1 MLKEEKVC
9 VVAFTDSGL
18 AIGKVIQK
26 EFQRSKL
33 YTSRQTNFSKD
44 VLKLENLDVL
54 LKDNF
59 QRYDVW
65 IFIGALGICVR
76 GIAPYIQDKLTDP
89 AVINIDEQG
98 NFVQSVLSGHAGGAN
113 ELTKRLSRVLQAQA
127 VITTSSDL
135 QEIWSLD
142 LLAEKFGWSASA
154 NGSDKSAEGT
164 FNKAVSLFVNNRP
177 TALVLKV
184 KDAGTGFLEKTKP
197 AFTDIYYDLS
207 AVDQGKYELLIY
219 VGYELFDSTI
229 PTLSFYPACLSL
241 GTGCSKDIEP
251 ALFEEVLL
259 KQLSNEHIAYQSIAV
274 ISSVDIKAAEP
285 AYIAIAARYNWHF
298 TTFPAA
304 DLGKM
309 PLANPS
315 DVVLEKIGI
324 QGVSESSSALVA
336 NASTWLVEKT
346 KAEVSSG
353 KMFTHAICL
362 ISTFERKGQIAIVG
376 AGPGAPEYI
385 TVRGK
390 ELLET
395 ADCILYAG
403 SLVPEE
409 LTNIAKAGALVRN
422 SAAMTL
428 EEQVELMDQMYLQG
442 KLIVRLHSGDPSI
455 YGAIQEQMTIF
466 DERNYE
472 YFIVPGIS
480 SFQAAAAYLRSEFTI
495 PEVAQTIIL
504 TRGEG
509 NTPMPEHEKLEE
521 MAKLRATMCI
531 FLSAGIIKKVEG
543 QLLQHY
549 PAETPVAV
557 LFRVSWK
564 DEKVWTGKLDEL
576 SRIVRDNKLTRTVLV
591 IVGEAIGARK
601 NRSWLYGDNWHHIFR
616 KKDKNGNLIKEED
629 QTI

>member
-1 MLKEEKVC
+1 MMIKEEKVC
-9 VVAFTDSGL
+9 VIAFTDSGL
-18 AIGKVIQK
+18 AVGRIIQN

-33 YTSRQTNFSKD
+33 YTTRETAWSKD
-44 VLKLENLDVL
+44 VLKLENLDEL
-54 LKDNF
+54 LKDKF
-59 QRYDVW
+59 QRFDVW
-65 IFIGALGICVR
+65 IFVGALGICVR
-76 GIAPYIQDKLTDP
+76 SIAPYIQDKLTDP

-98 NFVQSVLSGHAGGAN
+98 TFVQSVLSGHAGGAN

-142 LLAEKFGWSASA
+142 LLAKKFGWSAA
-154 NGSDKSAEGT
+154 HTATLNQ
-164 FNKAVSLFVNNRP
+164 AVSIFVNNRP

-184 KDAGTGFLEKTKP
+184 KDAGTAYLEKTKP
-197 AFTDIYYDLS
+197 AFADIYYDLS
-207 AVDQGKYELLIY
+207 EVDQAQYELLIY
-219 VGYELFDSTI
+219 VGYELFESAITA
-229 PTLSFYPACLSL
+229 LSFYPACLSL

-251 ALFEEVLL
+251 VLFEEKLL
-259 KQLSNEHIAYQSIAV
+259 KLLSNENIAYQSIAV
-274 ISSVDIKAAEP
+274 ITSVDIKAAEQ
-285 AYIAIAARYNWHF
+285 AYVDIASKYHWDF
-298 TTFPAA
+298 KTFPAA
-304 DLGKM
+304 DLATM

-324 QGVSESSSALVA
+324 QGVSESSSALAA
-336 NASTWLVEKT
+336 NTTSWLVEKT

-353 KMFTHAICL
+353 KMFTHAVCL
-362 ISTFERKGQIAIVG
+362 ISAFERKGQIAIVG
-376 AGPGAPEYI
+376 AGPGAPELI

-390 ELLET
+390 ELLEA

-409 LTNIAKAGALVRN
+409 LTNIAKPGAMVRN

-428 EEQVELMDQMYLQG
+428 EEQVELMDLMYQQG

-466 DERNYE
+466 DERNYD

-531 FLSAGIIKKVEG
+531 FLSAGIIKKVEA

-549 PAETPVAV
+549 PPETPVAV

-576 SRIVRDNKLTRTVLV
+576 SRIIKENKLTRTVLV

-616 KKDKNGNLIKEED
+616 KKDNIIAENENSVTNKI
-629 QTI
+629 I

>member
-9 VVAFTDSGL
+9 VVTFTDRGL
-18 AIGKVIQK
+18 AIGKIIQK

-33 YTSRQTNFSKD
+33 YTTRQTDYTKD
-44 VLKLENLDVL
+44 VLKLENLDTL
-54 LKDNF
+54 LKDKF
-59 QRYDVW
+59 QRFDVW
-65 IFIGALGICVR
+65 IFVGALGICVR
-76 GIAPYIQDKLTDP
+76 SIAPYIQDKLTDP

-98 NFVQSVLSGHAGGAN
+98 TFVQSVLSGHAGGAN
-113 ELTKRLSRVLQAQA
+113 ELTKRLGRMLQAQP
-127 VITTSSDL
+127 VISTSSDL
-135 QEIWSLD
+135 QEIWALD
-142 LLAEKFGWSASA
+142 LLAEKFSWSAASNRSMNEA
-154 NGSDKSAEGT
+154 I
-164 FNKAVSLFVNNRP
+164 SLFVNNRP
-177 TALVLKV
+177 TALILKV
-184 KDAGTGFLEKTKP
+184 KDAGTSYLERTKP
-197 AFTDIYYDLS
+197 DFAAIYYDH
-207 AVDQGKYELLIY
+207 AEVDQTQYELLIY
-219 VGYELFDSTI
+219 VGYELFESTV
-229 PTLSFYPACLSL
+229 PTISFYPKCLAL

-251 ALFEEVLL
+251 VLFEEHLL
-259 KQLSNEHIAYQSIAV
+259 KLLLNERIAYQSIA
-274 ISSVDIKAAEP
+274 ILTSVDIKAGEQ
-285 AYIAIAARYNWHF
+285 AYIETAKKYCWDFITY
-298 TTFPAA
+298 PAE

-324 QGVSESSSALVA
+324 QGVSESSSALAA
-336 NASTWLVEKT
+336 NTTSWLVEKT
-346 KAEVSSG
+346 KAEVPSG
-353 KMFTHAICL
+353 KMFTHALCL
-362 ISTFERKGQIAIVG
+362 ISSFERRGQIAIVG

-385 TVRGK
+385 TLKGK

-409 LTNIAKAGALVRN
+409 LTAFAKPTALVRN
-422 SAAMTL
+422 SASMTL
-428 EEQVELMDQMYLQG
+428 EEQVDLMDLMYRQG

-466 DERNYE
+466 DERNYD

-480 SFQAAAAYLRSEFTI
+480 SFQAAAAYLKSEFTI

-531 FLSAGIIKKVEG
+531 FLSAGIINRVEG

-549 PAETPVAV
+549 PPETPVAV

-564 DEKVWTGKLDEL
+564 DEKVWTGKLDGL
-576 SRIVRDNKLTRTVLV
+576 SKIIKSNKLTRTVLV

-616 KKDKNGNLIKEED
+616 KKD
-629 QTI
+629 TILGKKDKAV

>member
-1 MLKEEKVC
+1 MLKEEKVG
-9 VVAFTDSGL
+9 VIAFTDSGL

-33 YTSRQTNFSKD
+33 YTTRATEYSRD
-44 VLKLENLDVL
+44 VLKLENLDEL
-54 LKDNF
+54 LKDKF
-59 QRYDVW
+59 QRFDIWV
-65 IFIGALGICVR
+65 FIGALGICVR
-76 GIAPYIQDKLTDP
+76 SIAPYILDKQTDP

-98 NFVQSVLSGHAGGAN
+98 TFVQSVLSGHTGGAN
-113 ELTKRLSRVLQAQA
+113 ELTRKLSRVLQAQA

-135 QEIWSLD
+135 QEIWALD
-142 LLAEKFGWSASA
+142 LLAERFGWKVTD
-154 NGSDKSAEGT
+154 NKS
-164 FNKAVSLFVNNRP
+164 FNEAISLFVNNRP

-184 KDAGTGFLEKTKP
+184 KDAGTAFLEQTKP
-197 AFTDIYYDLS
+197 AFIDIYYDLS
-207 AVDQGKYELLIY
+207 AFDQTQYELLIY
-219 VGYELFDSTI
+219 VGYELFESPVASI
-229 PTLSFYPACLSL
+229 SFYPACLTL

-251 ALFEEVLL
+251 ALFDDMLL
-259 KQLSNEHIAYQSIAV
+259 NQLSKELIAYQSIAV
-274 ISSVDIKAAEP
+274 ITSVDIKAGEQ
-285 AYIAIAARYNWHF
+285 AYLNIARKYNWNF
-298 TTFPAA
+298 ITFPATE
-304 DLGKM
+304 LGGI
-309 PLANPS
+309 PVANPS
-315 DVVLEKIGI
+315 DAVLEKIGI
-324 QGVSESSSALVA
+324 HGVSESSSALAA
-336 NASTWLVEKT
+336 NADSWLIEKT
-346 KAEVSSG
+346 KGEVSSG
-353 KMFTHAICL
+353 KMFTHAVCL
-362 ISTFERKGQIAIVG
+362 INSFERKGQIAIVG
-376 AGPGAPEYI
+376 AGPGAAELI

-409 LTNIAKAGALVRN
+409 LTSIAKAGALVRN

-428 EEQVELMDQMYLQG
+428 EEQVDLMDLMYQQG

-466 DERNYE
+466 DERRYD

-549 PAETPVAV
+549 PPETPVAV

-576 SRIVRDNKLTRTVLV
+576 SKIIKDNKLTRTVLV

-616 KKDKNGNLIKEED
+616 KKDKNGNILTED
-629 QTI
+629 TKAI

>member
-9 VVAFTDSGL
+9 VVTFTDRGL
-18 AIGKVIQK
+18 AIGKIIQK

-33 YTSRQTNFSKD
+33 YTTRQTDYTKD

-54 LKDNF
+54 LKDKF
-59 QRYDVW
+59 QRFDVW
-65 IFIGALGICVR
+65 IFVGALGICVR
-76 GIAPYIQDKLTDP
+76 SIAPYIQDKLTDP

-98 NFVQSVLSGHAGGAN
+98 RFVQSVLSGHAGGAN
-113 ELTKRLSRVLQAQA
+113 DLTKRLGRMLQAQP

-135 QEIWSLD
+135 QEIWALD
-142 LLAEKFGWSASA
+142 LLAEKFGWSAVS
-154 NGSDKSAEGT
+154 NGSVNE
-164 FNKAVSLFVNNRP
+164 VISLFVNNRP
-177 TALVLKV
+177 TALILKV
-184 KDAGTGFLEKTKP
+184 KDAGASYLERTKP
-197 AFTDIYYDLS
+197 DFADVFYDY
-207 AVDQGKYELLIY
+207 AEVDQTRYELLIY
-219 VGYELFDSTI
+219 VGYQLFESTVPAI
-229 PTLSFYPACLSL
+229 SFYPACLSL
-241 GTGCSKDIEP
+241 GTGCSKDLES
-251 ALFEEVLL
+251 AFFEEHLL
-259 KQLSNEHIAYQSIAV
+259 KLLVNEQIAYQSIAV
-274 ISSVDIKAAEP
+274 LTSVDIKAGEQAYMEMAKKYSWDFITYPAE
-285 AYIAIAARYNWHF
+285 
-298 TTFPAA
+298 
-304 DLGKM
+304 DLGKV

-324 QGVSESSSALVA
+324 LGVSESSSALAA
-336 NASTWLVEKT
+336 NTTSWLVEKT

-353 KMFTHAICL
+353 KMFTHAVCL
-362 ISTFERKGQIAIVG
+362 ISSFERRGQIAIVG

-385 TVRGK
+385 TLKGK
-390 ELLET
+390 ELLEA

-409 LTNIAKAGALVRN
+409 LTAFAKPAAMVRN
-422 SAAMTL
+422 SASMTL
-428 EEQVELMDQMYLQG
+428 EEQVDLMDLMYRQG

-466 DERNYE
+466 DERNYD

-531 FLSAGIIKKVEG
+531 FLSAGIINKVEG

-549 PAETPVAV
+549 PPETPVAV

-564 DEKVWTGKLDEL
+564 DEQVWTGKLDEL
-576 SRIVRDNKLTRTVLV
+576 SRIIKSNKLTRTVLV

-616 KKDKNGNLIKEED
+616 KKDNISGKKNK
-629 QTI
+629 TI

>member
-9 VVAFTDSGL
+9 VVTFTDRGL
-18 AIGKVIQK
+18 AIGKIIQK

-33 YTSRQTNFSKD
+33 YTTRQTDYTKD
-44 VLKLENLDVL
+44 VLKLENLDTL
-54 LKDNF
+54 LKDKF
-59 QRYDVW
+59 QRFDVW
-65 IFIGALGICVR
+65 IFVGALGICVR
-76 GIAPYIQDKLTDP
+76 SIAPYIQDKLTDP

-98 NFVQSVLSGHAGGAN
+98 TFVQSVLSGHAGGAN
-113 ELTKRLSRVLQAQA
+113 ELTKRLGRMLQAQP
-127 VITTSSDL
+127 VISTSSDL
-135 QEIWSLD
+135 QEIWALD
-142 LLAEKFGWSASA
+142 LLAEKFSWSAASNRSMNEA
-154 NGSDKSAEGT
+154 I
-164 FNKAVSLFVNNRP
+164 SLFVNNRP
-177 TALVLKV
+177 TALILKV
-184 KDAGTGFLEKTKP
+184 KDAGTSYLERTKP
-197 AFTDIYYDLS
+197 DFAAIYYDH
-207 AVDQGKYELLIY
+207 AEVDQTQYELLIY
-219 VGYELFDSTI
+219 VGYELFESTVPAI
-229 PTLSFYPACLSL
+229 SFYPKCLAL

-251 ALFEEVLL
+251 VLFEEHLL
-259 KQLSNEHIAYQSIAV
+259 KLLLHERIAYQSIAV
-274 ISSVDIKAAEP
+274 LTSVDIKAGEQ
-285 AYIAIAARYNWHF
+285 AYIETAKKYRWDFITY
-298 TTFPAA
+298 PAE

-324 QGVSESSSALVA
+324 QGVSESSSALA
-336 NASTWLVEKT
+336 AHTTSWLVEKT
-346 KAEVSSG
+346 KAEVPSG
-353 KMFTHAICL
+353 KMFTHALCL
-362 ISTFERKGQIAIVG
+362 ISSFERRGQIAIVG

-385 TVRGK
+385 TLKGK

-409 LTNIAKAGALVRN
+409 LTAFAKPTALVRN
-422 SAAMTL
+422 SASMTL
-428 EEQVELMDQMYLQG
+428 EEQVDLMDLMYRQG

-466 DERNYE
+466 DERNYD

-480 SFQAAAAYLRSEFTI
+480 SFQAAAAYLKSEFTI

-531 FLSAGIIKKVEG
+531 FLSAGIINRVEG

-549 PAETPVAV
+549 PPETPVAV

-564 DEKVWTGKLDEL
+564 DEKVWTGKLDGL
-576 SRIVRDNKLTRTVLV
+576 SKIIKSNKLTRTVLV

-616 KKDKNGNLIKEED
+616 KKD
-629 QTI
+629 TILGKKDKAV

>member
-1 MLKEEKVC
+1 MLKEEKIGLI
-9 VVAFTDSGL
+9 AFTDSGL
-18 AIGKVIQK
+18 SIARTLQK

-33 YTSRQTNFSKD
+33 YTTRETDFSKD
-44 VLKLENLDVL
+44 VLKLENLDTL

-59 QRYDVW
+59 QRFDVW
-65 IFIGALGICVR
+65 IFVGALGICVR
-76 GIAPYIQDKLTDP
+76 AIAPYILDKHTDP

-98 NFVQSVLSGHAGGAN
+98 TFVQSVLSGHSGGAN
-113 ELTKRLSRVLQAQA
+113 ELSMKLSRVLQAQP
-127 VITTSSDL
+127 VITTASDL
-135 QEIWSLD
+135 QEIWALD
-142 LLAEKFGWSASA
+142 LLAERFGWNTGATA
-154 NGSDKSAEGT
+154 I
-164 FNKAVSLFVNNRP
+164 NKPVSLFVNNRP

-184 KDAGTGFLEKTKP
+184 KDAGTAFLEKTKP
-197 AFTDIYYDLS
+197 AFADIYYDLS
-207 AVDQGKYELLIY
+207 AVDQSQYELLIY
-219 VGYELFDSTI
+219 VGYELFEEKIT
-229 PTLSFYPACLSL
+229 TLSFYPRCLTL

-251 ALFEEVLL
+251 VLFEEMLL
-259 KQLSNEHIAYQSIAV
+259 QQLSNEHIAYQSISV
-274 ISSVDIKAAEP
+274 IASVDIKAQEQAYLEIAEK
-285 AYIAIAARYNWHF
+285 YNWDF
-298 TTFPAA
+298 TTFPAT
-304 DLGKM
+304 DLGDVH
-309 PLANPS
+309 LANPS
-315 DVVLEKIGI
+315 EVVLEKIGI
-324 QGVSESSSALVA
+324 HGVSESSSALA
-336 NASTWLVEKT
+336 AGTDTWLIEKT

-362 ISTFERKGQIAIVG
+362 ISTYERKGQIAIVG
-376 AGPGAPEYI
+376 AGPGAAEYI

-409 LTNIAKAGALVRN
+409 LTSIAKAGALVRN

-428 EEQVELMDQMYLQG
+428 EEQVELMDQMYQQG

-466 DERNYE
+466 DERNYD

-480 SFQAAAAYLRSEFTI
+480 SFQAAAAYLKSEFTI

-549 PAETPVAV
+549 PPETPVAV

-564 DEKVWTGKLDEL
+564 DEKVWTGTLDGL
-576 SRIVRDNKLTRTVLV
+576 SKIIKDNKLTRTVLV

-616 KKDKNGNLIKEED
+616 KK
-629 QTI
+629 